1 MPSDKLLELPAE
13 LFITVH
19 NYSLHIYKAKSA
31 LKIHFCPEIL
41 RKFNISTQF

>member
-13 LFITVH
+13 LFITV
-19 NYSLHIYKAKSA
+19 YKAKSA

>member
-31 LKIHFCPEIL
+31 LKIHFSAL
-41 RKFNISTQF
+41 KF